1 MSNVF
6 TLDSLREETV
16 RKFEPVKIGLKDGSE
31 VELKSMLR
39 LGKKSRDA
47 VIETINDMQSISGD
61 NSVDDDLSTEESD
74 LLIESISKIFNT
86 IANSPAKL
94 LKELDDPDP
103 LIKINLMTE
112 VLNVWIGRAQLGEAS
127 NSPS

>member
-1 MSNVF
+1 MSNVV
-6 TLDSLREETV
+6 TLDSLRESTI

-47 VIETINDMQSISGD
+47 VFETITDMQSITGD
-61 NSVDDDLSTEESD
+61 SDSEEMSSEESD
-74 LLIESISKIFNT
+74 LLIESISKIFNL
-86 IANSPAKL
+86 IASSPAKL
-94 LKELDDPDP
+94 LKELDDPDA
-103 LIKINLMTE
+103 LIKVTLMTE
-112 VLNVWIGRAQLGEAS
+112 VLNVWIGGAQLGEAS